1 VIEGHRTCRPICPL
15 LFARRIKDLG
25 GQLLDFKIQA
35 VNMREMNIEGYVTI
49 GKAQHTSV

>member
-1 VIEGHRTCRPICPL
+1 L
-15 LFARRIKDLG
+15 LEEIKDLG

-35 VNMREMNIEGYVTI
+35 VNMREMNIEGYITI